1 VKKWPKKEGVLFL
14 TILTVTPLL
23 FLVVAFTWESTGVSP
38 LNLLIPYQQGW
49 GGKSNVSNT
58 SASSVIV
65 DLAVGGT
72 DIHVVWK
79 EDIGTSANIYFKN
92 KAKEDANWSGHVD
105 LTQTTAGKC
114 LNPAIAVGDNGTN
127 DHIHVVWEDYDE
139 GSHRDILYRKSL
151 NGGSTWDNPLGSAP
165 DSITEDTYN
174 AYAPDIA
181 ITSTIPHVVWHGDPD
196 GFGPES
202 NKIYYSK
209 NPDGD
214 GSSWTTPD
222 TVSTSASPN
231 EFPAIAI
238 DGSNRIPVTWHDFT
252 AQVIQHCR
260 STDGGSTWPSVT
272 DLTSGDNSTHPD
284 IAAKGGDVYV
294 VWNTDLGG
302 NQYQVRCR
310 RSGNGGSTWQSSS
323 LIATVTTAPISD
335 YPTPRVS
342 IDISDTV
349 HVAWHALGTTDKQ
362 EIWHSQSTD
371 KGASWSSPVNVS
383 KNPDWHSQLASIGTD
398 SEGDAHVA
406 WQEQVGVSGQWDIFH
421 SRTGVPGADGGI
433 YLPIIMKNH

>member
-1 VKKWPKKEGVLFL
+1 MKKWPMKKGVFSL
-14 TILTVTPLL
+14 TMLTLTPLL
-23 FLVVAFTWESTGVSP
+23 LLVVAFTWESTGVNP
-38 LNLLIPYQQGW
+38 LNLLIPHLQGW

-58 SASSVIV
+58 LFV
-65 DLAVGGT
+65 DSWQVDQAVGGT

-79 EDIGTSANIYFKN
+79 EGSGTSAYIYFKN
-92 KAKEDANWSGHVD
+92 KAKEDTNWSSAVD
-105 LTQTTAGKC
+105 LTQATARRCG
-114 LNPAIAVGDNGTN
+114 NPAIAVVETGTN
-127 DHIHVVWEDYDE
+127 DHIHVVWEDRAT
-139 GSHRDILYRKSL
+139 GNSDILYRKSL
-151 NGGSTWDNPLGSAP
+151 DGGSTWDNPLGSAP
-165 DSITEDTYN
+165 DSITSDAYN
-174 AYAPDIA
+174 AIAPDIA

-196 GFGPES
+196 GIGPKSSE
-202 NKIYYSK
+202 IYYSK
-209 NPDGD
+209 NPAGD

-222 TVSTSASPN
+222 TVSTSLNEN

-238 DGSNRIPVTWHDFT
+238 GGSNCIHVTWHDFS

-260 STDGGSTWPSVT
+260 STDGGSTWLGVT

-284 IAAKGGDVYV
+284 IAAKGDDVYV

-310 RSGNGGSTWQSSS
+310 RSIDGGSTWQPSR

-349 HVAWHALGTTDKQ
+349 HVAWHALGATDKQ
-362 EIWHSQSTD
+362 EIWHSKSTD
-371 KGASWSSPVNVS
+371 SGAHWSYPVNVS
-383 KNPDWHSQLASIGTD
+383 ENRDGHSQLASIGTD

-406 WQEQVGVSGQWDIFH
+406 WQEQVSGLWDIFH
-421 SRTGVPGADGGI
+421 SRTGVPGAGGI
-433 YLPIIMKNH
+433 YLPIIMKNY